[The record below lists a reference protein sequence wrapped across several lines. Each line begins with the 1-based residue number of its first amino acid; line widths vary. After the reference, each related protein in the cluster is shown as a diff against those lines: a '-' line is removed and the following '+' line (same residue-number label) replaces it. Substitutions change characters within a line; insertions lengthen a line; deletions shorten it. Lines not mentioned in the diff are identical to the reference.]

1 MTENPSVLFLQ
12 ETKLG
17 RQGRIKTPCSKPYS
31 WYELHRTQNAEKGVN
46 GGGIAIGVLNMLDPS
61 YLSEGNDEAE
71 ALTVEIWVEGF
82 PIRLIRGYGPQEYD
96 KKERKEAFWNYL
108 NSETQK
114 AQQDGA
120 GLIIQMDGN
129 LWAGKEIV
137 PNDPKNQNQNGK
149 YFDQFLQK
157 NSHLSV
163 ANALQMCKGGIT
175 RVRHTKNDTEESI
188 LDFFI
193 VCNQILPLVTTM
205 EIDTK
210 GEITLA
216 RYKGRIVKTDHRMLK
231 LEVDL
236 EFHDIKRHE
245 RSETFM

>member
-1 MTENPSVLFLQ
+1 ML
-12 ETKLG
+12 K
-17 RQGRIKTPCSKPYS
+17 
-31 WYELHRTQNAEKGVN
+31 KGVN
-46 GGGIAIGVLNMLDPS
+46 GGGIAIGVLNILDPS

-82 PIRLIRGYGPQEYD
+82 PIRLICGYGQQEYD

-137 PNDPKNQNQNGK
+137 PNDPKKQNQNGK

-175 RVRHTKNDTEESI
+175 RVRHTKNYTEE
-188 LDFFI
+188 
-193 VCNQILPLVTTM
+193 
-205 EIDTK
+205 
-210 GEITLA
+210 
-216 RYKGRIVKTDHRMLK
+216 
-231 LEVDL
+231 
-236 EFHDIKRHE
+236 
-245 RSETFM
+245 